1 MIRYAEE
8 FARRNQYPSIR
19 FDAFSMNDTA
29 NAVYTKK
36 VYDLVGTV
44 RFRKG
49 IFNCYEKVLK

>member
-19 FDAFSMNDTA
+19 FNAFSMNDTA

-49 IFNCYEKVLK
+49 YLTAMKKF

>member
-1 MIRYAEE
+1 MIQYAEE

-36 VYDLVGTV
+36 GYDLVGTV

-49 IFNCYEKVLK
+49 IFNCYEKNLK